1 MATKGLK
8 DKVQDTDDQKESKQ
22 GHPHL
27 SWQEFSF
34 AGGNVTVAVSTE
46 DEQKSLLG

>member
-8 DKVQDTDDQKESKQ
+8 DEVQGTDDQKEGKQ
-22 GHPHL
+22 SHPHL

-34 AGGNVTVAVSTE
+34 AGGKVTVTVSTE